1 MYMHI
6 TQNTFSKTK
15 YKENSIYNRNR
26 SKLAFSHNPQLKGF
40 QESEFQV
47 LEFKWVTIAI
57 FIFPEECLTLQR
69 TFFLISGAL
78 CLDIKVI
85 ANSF

>member
-15 YKENSIYNRNR
+15 YKENSIYNRNS

-40 QESEFQV
+40 QVSEFQV

-69 TFFLISGAL
+69 TFF
-78 CLDIKVI
+78 
-85 ANSF
+85 